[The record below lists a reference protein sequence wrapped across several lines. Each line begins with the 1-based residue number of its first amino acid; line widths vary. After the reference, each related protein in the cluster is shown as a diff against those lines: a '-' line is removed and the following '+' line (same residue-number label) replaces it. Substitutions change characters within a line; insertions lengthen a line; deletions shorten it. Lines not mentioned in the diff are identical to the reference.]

1 MVLGGLD
8 RTGVAPELF
17 GDCLCTHAE
26 GRIIKTTNARTAGR
40 LQAPEF
46 DMTMRA
52 NSGVV
57 SGRFQRYL
65 LGLQLTVRVSLKAKP
80 LLLRRTSR
88 PAQLNSDS
96 VRLRLPSKKIS
107 GDPVN

>member
-1 MVLGGLD
+1 MGYIVLGGPD

-26 GRIIKTTNARTAGR
+26 ESIIKITNARTAGR

-57 SGRFQRYL
+57 SGSFQRYL
-65 LGLQLTVRVSLKAKP
+65 LVLQLTIRVSP
-80 LLLRRTSR
+80 E
-88 PAQLNSDS
+88 
-96 VRLRLPSKKIS
+96 
-107 GDPVN
+107 G

>member
-1 MVLGGLD
+1 MGYIVLGGLD

-26 GRIIKTTNARTAGR
+26 GSMITKITNARTAGR

-46 DMTMRA
+46 DMTMRT

-65 LGLQLTVRVSLKAKP
+65 LVLQLTVRVSP
-80 LLLRRTSR
+80 E
-88 PAQLNSDS
+88 
-96 VRLRLPSKKIS
+96 
-107 GDPVN
+107 G